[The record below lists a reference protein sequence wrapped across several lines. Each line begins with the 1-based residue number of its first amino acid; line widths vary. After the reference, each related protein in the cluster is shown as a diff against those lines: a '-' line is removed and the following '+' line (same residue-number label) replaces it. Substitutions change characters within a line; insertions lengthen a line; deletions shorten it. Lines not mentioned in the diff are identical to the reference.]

1 VSWLRK
7 KNLEVPAEPA
17 PAEEEEELSWAEL
30 WDLKVR
36 FV

>member
-17 PAEEEEELSWAEL
+17 EEELSWAEL